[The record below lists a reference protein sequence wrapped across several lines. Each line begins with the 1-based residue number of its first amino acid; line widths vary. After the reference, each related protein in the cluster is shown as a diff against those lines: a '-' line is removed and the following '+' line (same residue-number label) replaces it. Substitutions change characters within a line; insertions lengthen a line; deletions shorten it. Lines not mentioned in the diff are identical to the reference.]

1 MNQFDHWLT
10 ESYAQHPAF
19 CFDQQ
24 PWVIDKAKLAE
35 FSGAYGLIQKHGSQL
50 TRTQALGCATLCGET
65 LRAIFQDLETQALDV
80 FEREFLRELHLET
93 QRITSEELS
102 FYQLAP
108 TVREF
113 NLARQSAPLDVLR
126 LDELRHYFGSFPKET
141 VHEILALGSADLSKF
156 REAVAAG
163 KLQRDDLSISTG
175 PVIKKIIGI
184 LNREYR
190 RQGVLDAVGTYMGQ
204 RMSVTGLALELS
216 VSQATWWANSLD
228 CLSRPP
234 KTLYAHT
241 DESIWQPKS
250 IVYLSR
256 VDHDTGPT
264 SCYPGV
270 IDELAIK
277 PLRGLIGRVIGN
289 VGRDRNSP
297 LGTYYAKQYHQSMT
311 SETFRRH
318 FMRLPAEIR
327 YNSHFGWD
335 IYPGSA
341 AEQALVSREHLMLGE
356 AGTYIVFDGARLLH
370 RGGML
375 KQGERVAL
383 QVIFSRPNLYKKII
397 RRIKRA
403 AFT

>member
-35 FSGAYGLIQKHGSQL
+35 FSGAYGLIQKHGSQI

-234 KTLYAHT
+234 
-241 DESIWQPKS
+241 
-250 IVYLSR
+250 
-256 VDHDTGPT
+256 
-264 SCYPGV
+264 
-270 IDELAIK
+270 
-277 PLRGLIGRVIGN
+277 
-289 VGRDRNSP
+289 
-297 LGTYYAKQYHQSMT
+297 
-311 SETFRRH
+311 
-318 FMRLPAEIR
+318 
-327 YNSHFGWD
+327 
-335 IYPGSA
+335 
-341 AEQALVSREHLMLGE
+341 
-356 AGTYIVFDGARLLH
+356 
-370 RGGML
+370 
-375 KQGERVAL
+375 
-383 QVIFSRPNLYKKII
+383 
-397 RRIKRA
+397 
-403 AFT
+403 